1 MEEPKHIE
9 YMNTIDRKVALVKR
23 LISRGKLKRAVREL
37 GYVMK
42 HQQDELLEN
51 EFILLSATC
60 NTLLYDFMKQTITYS
75 TFIREKRKL
84 FDWVLNICNELRNS
98 GSSAF

>member
-1 MEEPKHIE
+1 
-9 YMNTIDRKVALVKR
+9 MNTIDRKVALVKR